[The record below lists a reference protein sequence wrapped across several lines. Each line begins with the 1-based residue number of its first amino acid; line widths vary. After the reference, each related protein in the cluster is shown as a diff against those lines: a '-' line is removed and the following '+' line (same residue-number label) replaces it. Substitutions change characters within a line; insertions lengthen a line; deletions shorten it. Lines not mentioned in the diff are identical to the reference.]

1 MAKQK
6 LFLDDLRIGD
16 TAKLGAKGTDHTW
29 SAIFLGFSLDER
41 SNGFPPT
48 PRATFCDVG
57 DQVSDTWD
65 AYLYEGRFCIGTS
78 AQELK
83 VLERSPIVWEHTS
96 ACGSTEQAT
105 IGAHVLRVWPEN
117 DGQRFRW
124 SITSEGAAH
133 GGGSSDSA
141 EQAKAAAIAV
151 VLR

>member
-1 MAKQK
+1 MATKQK

-48 PRATFCDVG
+48 PRATFRDVG
-57 DQVSDTWD
+57 DSWDDTWE
-65 AYLYEGRFCIGTS
+65 AYLYEGRFCIGSS

-83 VLERSPIVWEHTS
+83 VLERSPIEWSHIS
-96 ACGSTEQAT
+96 ACGAAEQAKMGEHMLT
-105 IGAHVLRVWPEN
+105 VWP
-117 DGQRFRW
+117 DGEVYRW
-124 SITSEGAAH
+124 TVGQQGFAP
-133 GGGSSDSA
+133 GGGFCA
-141 EQAKAAAIAV
+141 TVEQAKAATIAV